1 MFWLFFS
8 EIVLTVCIACI
19 IMVIRRKSQCVVKIA
34 AVYQESTI
42 ISINM
47 FSDNYNF
54 LIFEYDFAGKHYKQ
68 QTLDTVSK
76 RKLKAYKPQC
86 IYVVHMDRKQPER
99 ICINNQVTPGE
110 IAVIFS
116 LMFLACVTPF
126 LFYG

>member
-1 MFWLFFS
+1 MREESFRS
-8 EIVLTVCIACI
+8 VLAILQRDSTYCVHCLYNYGNQKK
-19 IMVIRRKSQCVVKIA
+19 KSMCCKNIA
-34 AVYQESTI
+34 AVYEESKI

-86 IYVVHMDRKQPER
+86 IYMVHMDRKQPER
-99 ICINNQVTPGE
+99 ICINNQVTPG
-110 IAVIFS
+110 
-116 LMFLACVTPF
+116 
-126 LFYG
+126 